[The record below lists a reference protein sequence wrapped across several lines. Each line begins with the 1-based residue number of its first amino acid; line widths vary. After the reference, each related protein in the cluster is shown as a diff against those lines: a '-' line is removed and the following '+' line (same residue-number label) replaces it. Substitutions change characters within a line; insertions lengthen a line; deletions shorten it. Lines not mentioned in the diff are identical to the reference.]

1 MLREPTYI
9 DEDGGGVLVA
19 QGSRRTQRSALCRDG
34 RDERAGGTG
43 GEYPGEKH
51 FRHDLNSSRG
61 SSHASHPKARAD
73 MGPCRPLLDISET
86 FDAKSWCWG
95 EQSLNRIP
103 ALDP

>member
-1 MLREPTYI
+1 MRHRHVDAVEPFALFEIAFVGIVDLDAQRARMRLEPTYI

-61 SSHASHPKARAD
+61 YRNGKGTR
-73 MGPCRPLLDISET
+73 
-86 FDAKSWCWG
+86 
-95 EQSLNRIP
+95 LNS
-103 ALDP
+103 